1 VLIAWTPCRYHKE
14 EKAWFQRAE
23 MPSESTSTY
32 EKGDYVYFDPT
43 QGVDTSWVLR
53 FKKDFKVEYSMV
65 EGDAWYE
72 AYSVMTKS

>member
-1 VLIAWTPCRYHKE
+1 
-14 EKAWFQRAE
+14 

-43 QGVDTSWVLR
+43 QGADTSWVLR
-53 FKKDFKVEYSMV
+53 IKKDFKVEYSMV
-65 EGDAWYE
+65 ASDAWYE